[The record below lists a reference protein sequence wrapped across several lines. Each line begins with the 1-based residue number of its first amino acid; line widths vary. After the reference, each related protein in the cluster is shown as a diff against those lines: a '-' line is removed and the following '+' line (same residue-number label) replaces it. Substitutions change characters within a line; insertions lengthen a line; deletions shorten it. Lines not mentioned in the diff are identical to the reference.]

1 MKEQVKEIL
10 CDILDID
17 DFEWADQ
24 LTPADFD
31 DWDSMKNLRII
42 TALEQE
48 FAVQFSMSQIGE
60 MQTLGKIID
69 TITELSG

>member
-48 FAVQFSMSQIGE
+48 FAIQFSMSQIGD

-69 TITELSG
+69 TITELSA

>member
-1 MKEQVKEIL
+1 MKEQVKDIL

-31 DWDSMKNLRII
+31 EWDSMKNLRII

-48 FAVQFSMSQIGE
+48 FSIQFSMAQIGD
-60 MQTLGKIID
+60 MQTLGKILE
-69 TITELSG
+69 TITELAA